1 VVSTAGMGVSVGKGV
16 VGPTSGVVSGG
27 VTGPWRPCCPVWAG
41 MGIGT
46 GIGTGMMQ
54 PARIRPDTS
63 SADRRTAVLAV
74 RFLGPP
80 GFPDRGSAPDLK

>member
-1 VVSTAGMGVSVGKGV
+1 
-16 VGPTSGVVSGG
+16 
-27 VTGPWRPCCPVWAG
+27 